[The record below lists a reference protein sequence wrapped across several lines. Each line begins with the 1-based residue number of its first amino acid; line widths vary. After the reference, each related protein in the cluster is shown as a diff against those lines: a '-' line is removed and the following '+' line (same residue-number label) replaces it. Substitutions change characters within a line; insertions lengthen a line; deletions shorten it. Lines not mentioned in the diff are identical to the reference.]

1 MKKMFHWMLAAIL
14 MFCGTSVMAQ
24 TNLVGRTYHNANVM
38 ADGMAE
44 LAKDMDKEM
53 AEAKT
58 KMVAKFEKEKG
69 RKPGA
74 TELAEMDKK
83 LAEAR
88 QMTETMK
95 KGMVAK
101 VTVEFKTEKEAV
113 MKMVMKISDD
123 ALKAAGIGWAKRKLL
138 KAALAV
144 APSSTKATYT
154 VKDNLVILNESG
166 DLDTLR
172 LSDDGKFLY
181 GKIDNKTNF
190 KLTRTK

>member
-1 MKKMFHWMLAAIL
+1 MKKIYALLAVCLMLTA
-14 MFCGTSVMAQ
+14 CGEDF
-24 TNLVGRTYHNANVM
+24 L
-38 ADGMAE
+38 
-44 LAKDMDKEM
+44 DKTPE
-53 AEAKT
+53 
-58 KMVAKFEKEKG
+58 
-69 RKPGA
+69 
-74 TELAEMDKK
+74 DKY
-83 LAEAR
+83 E
-88 QMTETMK
+88 E
-95 KGMVAK
+95 
-101 VTVEFKTEKEAV
+101 ENFFS
-113 MKMVMKISDD
+113 SDD